1 MNQNNNQLQ
10 QSSQVSQEELAK
22 TQVLN
27 LNDVKELAKF
37 ERKTSKKPAV
47 LFAIAGILSI
57 TLGLTYPSIMT
68 ALDGIST
75 KENKPEE
82 KEKYEEDK
90 EILAKVE
97 ENKVTC
103 TFVAPSNP
111 DGTKGTATYELF
123 YNEEDML
130 ESYTMTLTI
139 DPLEGNAMGL
149 TSTQALH
156 DSYKAI
162 DQIPITGYKMT
173 TSYTDT
179 GMKAIAA
186 VDLTKLDKL
195 TLTPTHQ
202 AAFFAQVPF
211 NLNDLKTANVQYL
224 TSTNYIC
231 Q

>member
-10 QSSQVSQEELAK
+10 QSRQVSQEELAK

-57 TLGLTYPSIMT
+57 TLGLTYPNIMS

-75 KENKPEE
+75 KENKTEE
-82 KEKYEEDK
+82 KEKDEEDK

-149 TSTQALH
+149 TSTQAVYNA
-156 DSYKAI
+156 YKAV
-162 DQIPITGYKMT
+162 DAAQIVGYKMT

-179 GMKAIAA
+179 GMKAISI
-186 VDLTKLDKL
+186 VDLTKLDKS
-195 TLTPTHQ
+195 TFPTGYTGY
-202 AAFFAQVPF
+202 AAVPF